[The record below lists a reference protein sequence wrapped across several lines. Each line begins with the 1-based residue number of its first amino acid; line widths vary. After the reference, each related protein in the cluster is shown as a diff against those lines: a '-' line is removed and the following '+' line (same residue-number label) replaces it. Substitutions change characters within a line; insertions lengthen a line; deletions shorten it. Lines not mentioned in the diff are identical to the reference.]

1 MTEPKTHPDG
11 LDRISVALAR
21 VGAVLLAIGLVGL
34 ALDGC
39 HPRLP
44 PVAGC
49 SPTAQSCRDDRP
61 HICSASTRWEPA
73 GDRTCA
79 SVGGVC
85 VVSDGVAHCALAD
98 AGSDGAP

>member
-1 MTEPKTHPDG
+1 MTEPATHPDG

-21 VGAVLLAIGLVGL
+21 VGAVLLAIGLIGL

-44 PVAGC
+44 PVSGC
-49 SPTAQSCRDDRP
+49 TPTAQSCRDDRP
-61 HICSASTRWEPA
+61 YVCSASTRWEPA

-85 VVSDGVAHCALAD
+85 VVTGGVAHCALAD

>member
-1 MTEPKTHPDG
+1 MKEPDHNPNG
-11 LDRISVALAR
+11 LDRLTPAALL
-21 VGAVLLAIGLVGL
+21 VAVLLAVLVA
-34 ALDGC
+34 ALVAC

-44 PVAGC
+44 PVSGC
-49 SPTAQSCRDDRP
+49 TPAVQSCRDDRP
-61 HICSASTRWEPA
+61 HICSASQRWEPA
-73 GDRTCA
+73 GDRPCA